1 MERNN
6 IKKGFVEDELERVR
20 KRGIEKEKMME
31 EEGLKKKVREKVKN
45 VKYGRIWWI
54 IEKNID
60 DEFLGIEERKMRKG
74 SLDMIWNE
82 VINEGKMEREMRS
95 EMKFIN
101 VVMEDK
107 RGEMRIRDG
116 MENIVM
122 KDEEGNR
129 KEFEYRD

>member
-1 MERNN
+1 ME
-6 IKKGFVEDELERVR
+6 K
-20 KRGIEKEKMME
+20 
-31 EEGLKKKVREKVKN
+31 
-45 VKYGRIWWI
+45 
-54 IEKNID
+54 
-60 DEFLGIEERKMRKG
+60 
-74 SLDMIWNE
+74 
-82 VINEGKMEREMRS
+82 EMRS